1 MSVELSKVVTY
12 YPVGNPLLI
21 EEGEVRQFELQY
33 AMPPNR
39 GLPNALFEVDVGML
53 RQLGINV
60 PAPSQVGRNFN
71 LPGGGLEVPI
81 DRAIPPEALRRV
93 R

>member
-1 MSVELSKVVTY
+1 MTPQGNLS
-12 YPVGNPLLI
+12 PLQAQIDLA
-21 EEGEVRQFELQY
+21 L
-33 AMPPNR
+33 PPNR
-39 GLPNALFEVDVGML
+39 GLPNALFEVDVGRL
-53 RQLGINV
+53 RQLGIDV

-81 DRAIPPEALRRV
+81 NRAIPPEALRRV